1 MTFVDT
7 NVFLYA
13 IDKTVSAKQ
22 RVARKI
28 VAEALGPRSSY
39 RISAQVLAE
48 FSNVAIRKLKIAT
61 PLLLEF
67 LSEMGRISYVGV
79 DNALVSR
86 AVEIQGIYGIQFYD
100 AQIIAAAERLGC
112 SSILAE
118 DLNVGQMYCGITAVN
133 PFSRLE

>member
-1 MTFVDT
+1 MTFVDS

-22 RVARKI
+22 KAARKI

-48 FSNVAIRKLKIAT
+48 FSSVAIRKLKIAT

-67 LSEMGRISYVGV
+67 LSEMGRISHVGV

-100 AQIIAAAERLGC
+100 AQIVAAAERLGC
-112 SSILAE
+112 GSILTE
-118 DLNVGQMYCGITAVN
+118 DLNDGQMYCGIMAVN
-133 PFSRLE
+133 PFSRRE